1 MTTFKAALA
10 LAGFALA
17 VYVGLRAAGLLTLF
31 LLHSTHV
38 PWEWHTYWVYFSLRD
53 HPAMAPHAGTIK
65 AAGVVG
71 FGVPLALWTG
81 AVAKFLKPVARSAH
95 GEARFAQRRDL
106 SREGLL
112 RGADTGIVIGKSRN
126 DLLRLNGTRHALL
139 AAPTRSGKG
148 VGAVI
153 PNLLTYRDSVVV
165 LDIKQEAF
173 DLTSGWRATQGEV
186 FLFNPFSHDLKTH
199 GWNPMSYVST
209 DRAHRTSDLQAI
221 AAILYD
227 DEEQRDRFWTS
238 SARNCFLAASLYL
251 FDRCDNERTRGK
263 KSKHGKPT
271 LGRIY
276 RLLSGDGGNLKNYL
290 ASLAEQDFLSDDART
305 AFANL
310 TSLSDKTLSSVVGM
324 FQAPL
329 HMFINPVLD
338 KATSRDSFDLRKL
351 REKPMSIYVGISPDK
366 LAESRQILNLFFSQ
380 AINQNV
386 RELPEKNASLKHQC
400 LILLDE
406 FTALGRVDIIAR
418 SISFLAG
425 YNLRIFTVIQSLSQ
439 LDATYGRDV
448 ARSMVTNL
456 ACQIIYTPREQRDA
470 SDYSE
475 MLGYT
480 TVRKRKETR
489 STGSNKGMSYTE
501 VDERRA
507 LMLPQE
513 LKAMS
518 PDEQII
524 FIEGSAHP
532 IKCRKIRYYKDRFF
546 TERLLPKVDV
556 PRLCA

>member
-1 MTTFKAALA
+1 MNKFKAGLALGGLA
-10 LAGFALA
+10 LAIW
-17 VYVGLRAAGLLTLF
+17 AGLWVSG
-31 LLHSTHV
+31 LLALLLLNGRHV
-38 PWEWHTYWVYFSLRD
+38 SWEWHTYWAYFSIR
-53 HPAMAPHAGTIK
+53 HRPEIAAHVMTIK
-65 AAGVVG
+65 GAGIVG
-71 FGVPLALWTG
+71 FGLPLILW
-81 AVAKFLKPVARSAH
+81 VFVVIRFLKPTIRSAH
-95 GEARFAQRRDL
+95 GDARFARHGDL
-106 SREGLL
+106 SRHGLL
-112 RGADTGIVIGKSRN
+112 QAAGHGIVIGKRRN
-126 DLLRLNGTRHALL
+126 AFLRLHGTRHALL

-173 DLTSGWRATQGEV
+173 DITSGWRSTQGEV
-186 FLFNPFSHDLKTH
+186 FLFNPFSPDLRTH
-199 GWNPMSYVST
+199 GWNPMSYVSD
-209 DRAHRTSDLQAI
+209 DRSHRTSDLQAI

-227 DEEQRDRFWTS
+227 DEGQRDPFWIS

-251 FDRCDNERTRGK
+251 FEQWDNERTRGK
-263 KSKHGKPT
+263 KCPNGKPT

-276 RLLSGDGGNLKNYL
+276 RLLSGDGRDLKEHLEGL
-290 ASLAEQDFLSDDART
+290 AMQTFLSADART

-310 TSLSDKTLSSVVGM
+310 TSLADKTLSSVVGT

-329 HMFINPVLD
+329 HMFLNPVLD
-338 KATSRDSFDLRKL
+338 KATSRDSFDLREL
-351 REKPMSIYVGISPDK
+351 RKKPMSIYVGISPDK

-386 RELPEKNASLKHQC
+386 RELPDKNPELKHQC

-425 YNLRIFTVIQSLSQ
+425 YNIRIFTVIQSLSQ

-470 SDYSE
+470 NEYSE

-480 TVRKRKETR
+480 TLRKRNETR
-489 STGSNKGMSYTE
+489 TGGRVSRTE
-501 VDERRA
+501 VEERRA

-524 FIEGSAHP
+524 FIEGSPHP
-532 IKCRKIRYYKDRFF
+532 IRCRKIRYYKDRFF
-546 TERLLPKVDV
+546 KERLLPKIAV
-556 PRLCA
+556 PRLGG